1 MEVSITQI
9 LDAREQRV
17 IHQKELLERYGKS
30 LICFTMNIAGPVK
43 DSDLIRAG
51 FSLGDRLLSAQLKGS
66 GIRILHRE
74 ADFSPT
80 GPTGFYVADADALT
94 LKKLTCQV
102 EDHSPV
108 ARLFDMDILAA
119 DGSKYSREQLGLE
132 SRKCLLC
139 ENDARICGRSRAHT
153 VEQLQEETTRL
164 LQKAIGE
171 DLARQIASM
180 AVQSLLWEVCTT
192 PKPGLVDCQNSGSH
206 TDMDIFTFCASAAA
220 LHPYFED
227 CVRIGLDTAR
237 LSPEETF
244 SKLRFP
250 GKMAEQTMLAATG
263 GVNTHKGAIFSL
275 GILCAA
281 FGRTQSADAEILL
294 RQCAQM
300 TQGLC
305 SRELGA
311 SVSHGQTLYAKY
323 GTRGVRGQAEDGF
336 PAVQTGLDILKKGL
350 AQGLSLND
358 AGCAALLH
366 MMLQAE
372 DSNLLHRSDPD
383 TCNKTLEEIAALLAE
398 NPYPTQAQLQILD
411 VDFIKKNLS
420 PGGSADLLAMVYFL
434 HLLVQNQDKSS
445 FIS

>member
-17 IHQKELLERYGKS
+17 IRQNALLEQYGKS
-30 LICFTMNIAGPVK
+30 LVCFTMNIAGPIK
-43 DSDLIRAG
+43 DSGLIRSG
-51 FSLGDRLLSAQLKGS
+51 FSLGDRLLKAQLEGS
-66 GIRILHRE
+66 GIQILHWE

-108 ARLFDMDILAA
+108 ARLFDMDVLAA
-119 DGSKYSREQLGLE
+119 DGSKYSREQLGLD

-139 ENDARICGRSRAHT
+139 ENDARICGRSRTHT
-153 VEQLQEETTRL
+153 VEQLQAETTRL
-164 LQKAIGE
+164 LQEAIRK
-171 DLARQIASM
+171 DLSRQTASI

-206 TDMDIFTFCASAAA
+206 ADMDIFTFSASAAA

-227 CVRIGLDTAR
+227 CVRIGLDTAQ

-244 SKLRFP
+244 SRLRLP
-250 GKMAEQTMLAATG
+250 GKLAEQTMLGVTG

-281 FGRTQSADAEILL
+281 FGRTQSADGKILL

-305 SRELGA
+305 SRELGT
-311 SVSHGQTLYAKY
+311 SISHGQTLYAKY
-323 GTRGVRGQAEDGF
+323 GIRGIRGQAEGGF
-336 PAVQTGLDILKKGL
+336 PAVQTGLDILEKGL
-350 AQGLSLND
+350 AQGVSLND

-372 DSNLLHRSDPD
+372 DSNLLHRSDPG
-383 TCNKTLEEIAALLAE
+383 TCKKILEEIAALLAQT
-398 NPYPTQAQLQILD
+398 PYPTQAQLQILD
-411 VDFIKKNLS
+411 ADFIEKNLS
-420 PGGSADLLAMVYFL
+420 PGGSADLLAIVYFL
-434 HLLVQNQDKSS
+434 YLLVQNQSKSS
-445 FIS
+445 FIL